1 MLKITLLADAVFE
14 VVCAIFCFVVAIS
27 LDYLHWD
34 DQRTLFIVLGIVFL
48 GAAMLLAWLAY
59 RPNRTLIRV
68 VILLNA
74 LGAVAAFVVAMLF
87 ISTQPFSTVVYVTLA
102 GIVFAVLAVFEFLG
116 LRRMADTTP

>member
-1 MLKITLLADAVFE
+1 MLKITLLADSIFE

-27 LDYLHWD
+27 LDHLHWD
-34 DQRTLFIVLGIVFL
+34 DQRMLFIVLGVVFL